1 MNHTVS
7 LLAEVPEVLLD
18 GLRAYLDARPDWDQ
32 DRVMTA
38 ALSLF
43 LLQNRGTEAAP
54 ALLQRQA
61 SRVYLD
67 TLFQRALPTE
77 KN

>member
-1 MNHTVS
+1 MDYTIS
-7 LLAEVPEVLLD
+7 LLTEVPEVLHD
-18 GLRAYLDARPDWDQ
+18 GLKEFLEVRPDWDQ

-43 LLQNRGTEAAP
+43 LLQNRGTEAVP
-54 ALLQRQA
+54 TYQRQA

-67 TLFQRALPTE
+67 TLFNASVADR